1 MAELALKQATIEYQ
15 EFGPQDSVHPPV
27 FFVHGV
33 LVNGELWRGV
43 AEELARR
50 GYRCIVPT
58 LPLGSHTIPVK
69 DAGVLSLPGVA
80 EIVNDAIAALDL
92 SDVTLVGSDTGGG
105 ICQLAVDARSDRI
118 GRLVLTN
125 CDAFDQCPPF
135 PFDVVFSLLRG
146 PISIKALMGPM
157 RLAALRN
164 SALGF
169 GLLISRPD
177 NHLTADWI
185 APCLNDA
192 RICRDLAALLRQIA
206 VTDLTDVA
214 DAAAPVR
221 QAGDAGLGPGRSGVQ
236 TEPGPAAGRGVQQRE
251 TDRGAGCKD
260 LCLAST
266 NPGAVIDAIAGLA
279 AGDLRPGGVQR
290 VVPQQLRPG
299 LELGRFGDIAGHQRG
314 GSRLGL
320 RRCLGHV
327 AAVER
332 RLRVVFHRQLDD
344 LRAVLTADLA
354 GQPERQVDA
363 RRHPCTGD
371 DLAFVHHPFIA
382 NGVGAQTLSAWE
394 GPPNARWHVCR

>member
-15 EFGPQDSVHPPV
+15 EFGPQDSAHPPV

-69 DAGVLSLPGVA
+69 DASALSLHGVA
-80 EIVNDAIAALDL
+80 GIVNDAIAALDL

-135 PFDVVFSLLRG
+135 PFDAVFSLLRG

-177 NHLTADWI
+177 NHLTAGWI

-192 RICRDLAALLRQIA
+192 RIS

-214 DAAAPVR
+214 TRLPRFDKPVTLVWGQDDR
-221 QAGDAGLGPGRSGVQ
+221 VFKPSLGRRLAEVFSNGKLIEVPGARTFVSID
-236 TEPGPAAGRGVQQRE
+236 E
-251 TDRGAGCKD
+251 
-260 LCLAST
+260 
-266 NPGAVIDAIAGLA
+266 PGAVIDAIAG
-279 AGDLRPGGVQR
+279 
-290 VVPQQLRPG
+290 
-299 LELGRFGDIAGHQRG
+299 
-314 GSRLGL
+314 
-320 RRCLGHV
+320 
-327 AAVER
+327 
-332 RLRVVFHRQLDD
+332 
-344 LRAVLTADLA
+344 
-354 GQPERQVDA
+354 
-363 RRHPCTGD
+363 
-371 DLAFVHHPFIA
+371 
-382 NGVGAQTLSAWE
+382 
-394 GPPNARWHVCR
+394 